1 MPRRAIARA
10 PQKSSASTGVRCIEW
25 LSDLASTSRNNISK
39 NATHRVGI
47 FRALKIGSA
56 CPQSNPEEIMRK
68 LTLNATCVA
77 LAAAAIAVV
86 GVSTVR
92 AEELMMKKLNVPFSF
107 LVGDV
112 RMPAGEYAIRETS
125 STGVLE
131 IVSADRKHVAL
142 TATIPDAYL
151 PAKEGN
157 IEVVFQ
163 KFGGDYFLSR
173 IEPASGNDR
182 QVLLTPSI
190 MEREIIKA
198 ERAN

>member
-1 MPRRAIARA
+1 
-10 PQKSSASTGVRCIEW
+10 
-25 LSDLASTSRNNISK
+25 
-39 NATHRVGI
+39 
-47 FRALKIGSA
+47 
-56 CPQSNPEEIMRK
+56 MRK
-68 LTLNATCVA
+68 LTLKATCVA
-77 LAAAAIAVV
+77 LATAAIAVA
-86 GVSTVR
+86 GASTASA
-92 AEELMMKKLNVPFSF
+92 AELVMNKLHVPFSF

-112 RMPAGEYAIRETS
+112 RMPAGEYAIRKTS

-142 TATIPDAYL
+142 TSTIPDSYL
-151 PAKEGN
+151 PSKEGST
-157 IEVVFQ
+157 EVVFQ